1 MRIVLFLL
9 MFLAA
14 APVFADDW
22 QVNRVRGEVT
32 QQIGGTWRQ
41 VSRGEIIPTN
51 RYVRTSE
58 NGRVGLIRGRE
69 TIELEAN
76 TQIRIKDAGAD
87 LMTTVLQDFGVVSIE
102 AERRNVQHFSVQTPF
117 LAAVVKGTRFTVRSD
132 NSGATVEVD
141 RGVVQVQD
149 TVNDLVVDV
158 RPGQDATVTKQAPLL
173 VEGRGAVAVFSFSGK
188 PVINGTT
195 TEATAENVEAAA
207 QASKSNNAGG
217 NGNGNAFGLTKDN
230 GNNSANGNSSNAG
243 GNGNGNSGNSNA
255 GGNGNGNSGNSN
267 AGGNGNGNGNS
278 GNSNAGGNGNGN
290 SGNGNGNS
298 GNSNAGGNGNGNS
311 GNSNAGGNGNGNSGN
326 SNAGGNGNSNAG
338 GNGNGNGNSADNDDD
353 DSAKTNNAGG
363 NGKGN
368 ANGLN
373 K

>member
-1 MRIVLFLL
+1 VRIVLFLL

-267 AGGNGNGNGNS
+267 AGGNGNGN
-278 GNSNAGGNGNGN
+278 
-290 SGNGNGNS
+290 
-298 GNSNAGGNGNGNS
+298 
-311 GNSNAGGNGNGNSGN
+311 SGN

-338 GNGNGNGNSADNDDD
+338 GNGNGNSADNDDD